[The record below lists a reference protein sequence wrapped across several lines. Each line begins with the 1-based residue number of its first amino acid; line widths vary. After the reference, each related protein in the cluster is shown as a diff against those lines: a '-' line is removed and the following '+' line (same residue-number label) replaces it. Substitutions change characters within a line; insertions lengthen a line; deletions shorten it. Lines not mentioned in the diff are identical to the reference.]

1 MMLLEFLLF
10 VVVVHGVIKQA
21 KYSAP
26 FSAPQNAPD
35 RSKNHD
41 DSRSSFPEVP
51 ERV

>member
-1 MMLLEFLLF
+1 MLLEFLLF
-10 VVVVHGVIKQA
+10 VVVVHGVIKPS

-35 RSKNHD
+35 RLKNHD
-41 DSRSSFPEVP
+41 NNSSSFPEVP